1 MAEPIVSVVVPVH
14 NAGRYVDECIDSLLS
29 QTLENFEL
37 ICVNDGSTDD
47 SLSILERYRACDG
60 RVKVLSASGNGA
72 AAARNQG
79 LSEARGK
86 YVLFLDA
93 DDFFRPN
100 MLELAV
106 ERAERT
112 GADIVLFGA
121 RFYDD
126 DKKDYITEEACLR
139 ADLLPSGQ
147 VFSPS
152 DVSDRLFQLINPAP
166 WTKLVR
172 KTFIDEEGIR
182 FQELPNS
189 NDLFFSYAVLARAA
203 GVAAVDESLVS
214 YRVQTKSST
223 QDRKAK
229 DPCCF
234 IFACE
239 ALGSWLDERN
249 LLGRFRDSFGKL
261 VASNA
266 SYNYRTVE
274 DAVARERILGTLFDG
289 GSEYVRKALQRPI
302 GHERFETY
310 REGVLA
316 AKRDFDR
323 VQSAAAIAGE
333 DRRGP
338 TVSVVLPVYNCA
350 TTLHRSVESVLAQSF
365 DDFELIIVDDASTDD
380 TYKVAQE
387 IALSD
392 ERIAVLKLP
401 QNSKCLRARQVGVEA
416 SSGEYV
422 MFLDGDDAYAPF
434 ALETVVEQVRKKS
447 VDILHFPLETV
458 SPVDG
463 TSTGGNAFF
472 EPYEGTIEGADKIL
486 EACFSKGLMNWNLVN
501 KAFRGAVCRY
511 AFRDLP
517 AEGIQRGEDL
527 VAFTFL
533 AHYSESYRGI
543 AGKALYRYYYGAG
556 QDGDKPINLNEFKDF
571 CASSKAAHLI
581 QRQLEAW
588 CAPRQVIEGFESVER
603 RLLDNCTHKFKEY
616 LPGNDKTEGLDV
628 LFSSWGYRKSLV
640 ALMYPYWSQPASFA
654 KMVEGTELVS
664 AARRPIRNV
673 AAYYRTCEGGG
684 AENVLRQLTQL
695 WLTQGYRVTWFLEVE
710 PASASIV
717 PEGVD
722 VVIIPS
728 AGGNPTDYRV
738 RFNELSEALER
749 YDIDAVVY
757 HQWLS
762 NTLLWDMLAVKAHK
776 ASLIVHCHGLFTNQM
791 RFGLYGFSTMPPV
804 YSLADGIVVIN
815 PIDKL
820 FWSYFSKSV
829 YQTNNILEDP
839 TGYASHAPKT
849 KRQVL
854 WLGRLSPEKHP
865 EKVVEIAR
873 RTKSLDPSIAFAVA
887 GSATTS
893 EYECKLQKMVDDA
906 GVADTVSFLGWC
918 DGQDK
923 KDLFAESSV
932 FLMTSEA
939 REGFP
944 LTLLESKAAGIPV
957 VMFDLP
963 YLTVLQEPEG
973 ILTVPQGDSSA
984 AAAVLVDL
992 MNDAELYQREA
1003 ENAKKSAPVY
1013 LNYDQASFWS
1023 KLFDE
1028 APTNPHASDSG
1039 EEGILWESLL
1049 ESYPLAIDRWKLEG
1063 DRLRAENATLRKKV
1077 REVEVIKK
1085 SSTWRVGRVVTYLPR
1100 KAKRVLRKLR
1110 KMFSQA
1116 R

>member
-1 MAEPIVSVVVPVH
+1 MAEPIVSVIVPVH
-14 NAGRYVDECIDSLLS
+14 NAGRYIGECVDTLLS
-29 QTLENFEL
+29 QTFEDFEL

-47 SLSILERYRACDG
+47 SLSILERYRARDG
-60 RVKVLSASGNGA
+60 RVRIFGASGNGA
-72 AAARNQG
+72 AAARNHG
-79 LSEARGK
+79 LSEARGE
-86 YVLFLDA
+86 YALFLDA
-93 DDFFRPN
+93 DDFFHPT

-106 ERAERT
+106 GRAKQ
-112 GADIVLFGA
+112 ADADVVLFGA

-126 DKKDYITEEACLR
+126 DKKDYVTEEACLR

-147 VFSPS
+147 VFSPN
-152 DVSDRLFQLINPAP
+152 DVPDRLFQLINPAP

-172 KTFIDEEGIR
+172 RTFIVGEGIC
-182 FQELPNS
+182 FQELSNS
-189 NDLFFSYAVLARAA
+189 NDLFFSYAALARAA
-203 GVAAVDESLVS
+203 RVAVVDESLVS

-274 DAVARERILGTLFDG
+274 DATARERILRALFDE
-289 GSEYVRKALQRPI
+289 GSEYVQKALRRPMSD
-302 GHERFETY
+302 GRFEAY
-310 REGVLA
+310 REEMLA
-316 AKRDFDR
+316 AKRELDR
-323 VQSAAAIAGE
+323 VRSAAAIADE
-333 DRRGP
+333 DCSGP
-338 TVSVVLPVYNCA
+338 AVSVVLPVYNCA

-380 TYKVAQE
+380 TYKVAKE
-387 IALSD
+387 IALGD

-416 SSGEYV
+416 SSGEYI

-434 ALETVVEQVRKKS
+434 ALETVVEEVRKKP

-463 TSTGGNAFF
+463 TPIGSNTFF
-472 EPYEGTIEGADKIL
+472 KPYEGTIEGADKIL

-511 AFRDLP
+511 AFKDLP

-533 AHYSESYRGI
+533 AHYSESYQGI
-543 AGKALYRYYYGAG
+543 AGKALYQYYYGAG
-556 QDGDKPINLNEFKDF
+556 QDGDKPINLNEFKEF
-571 CASSKAAHLI
+571 CASSRAAHLI

-588 CAPRQVIEGFESVER
+588 CVPRQVTEGFESIER

-616 LPGNDKTEGLDV
+616 LPGDEKTEGLDI

-673 AAYYRTCEGGG
+673 AAYYRACEGGG
-684 AENVLRQLTQL
+684 AENVLRQLTHL

-722 VVIIPS
+722 VAIIPS
-728 AGGNPTDYRV
+728 AGGNPTDYRT
-738 RFNELSEALER
+738 RFNVLIEALER

-776 ASLIVHCHGLFTNQM
+776 ASLVVHCHGLFTNQM
-791 RFGLYGFSTMPPV
+791 RFGLYGFSAMPPV

-865 EKVVEIAR
+865 EKVIEIAR
-873 RTKSLDPSIAFAVA
+873 RAKSLDSSIAFAVA

-893 EYECKLQKMVDDA
+893 EYERKLQEMADDA
-906 GVADTVSFLGWC
+906 GVADTVTFLGWC
-918 DGQDK
+918 DGQKK

-984 AAAVLVDL
+984 AAAILVDL

-1003 ENAKKSAPVY
+1003 EGAKKSAVAY
-1013 LNYDQASFWS
+1013 LDYDQASFWS
-1023 KLFDE
+1023 KLFGE
-1028 APTNPHASDSG
+1028 APTNSHANDCG
-1039 EEGILWESLL
+1039 EEGILWDVLL

-1063 DRLRAENATLRKKV
+1063 DRLRVENATLKKKA
-1077 REVEVIKK
+1077 RELEAVKK
-1085 SSTWRVGRVVTYLPR
+1085 SSTWRAGRAATYLPR
-1100 KAKRVLRKLR
+1100 KVKRALKKLR
-1110 KMFSQA
+1110 KIFS
-1116 R
+1116 